1 MLQLIPIL
9 APILGDIIKSIFPN
23 QADQARIESE
33 VKLALINHTS
43 SLEDI
48 RGKIVMAESSS
59 EHWLVATWRPLLMLV
74 IVAIIAMNYLFF
86 PLITIVTGVP
96 YELTLPTELWN
107 LLQIGVGG
115 YIVGRS
121 GEKMVN
127 KWNSNKQNQ
136 S

>member
-9 APILGDIIKSIFPN
+9 TPILGDVIKSVFPN

-33 VKLALINHTS
+33 VKLALINHTG

-48 RGKIVMAESSS
+48 RGKIVVAEANS
-59 EHWLVATWRPLLMLV
+59 EHWLVSTWRPILMLV

-86 PLITIVTGVP
+86 PLLAIVTGIP
-96 YELTLPTELWN
+96 YELTLPTEMWN

-127 KWNSNKQNQ
+127 KWNNKQ